1 MPIAWF
7 NELIALNQVIIRFTD
22 IIRSTSLTIS
32 LNRTKHNYNNIEKG
46 GEILYKM
53 YTCAQIADHYGVKVI
68 TVWDWIRQKK
78 LPAIRIG
85 REYRISEDDMKVFED
100 TRRTIPVKGDEQ

>member
-1 MPIAWF
+1 M
-7 NELIALNQVIIRFTD
+7 
-22 IIRSTSLTIS
+22 S
-32 LNRTKHNYNNIEKG
+32 
-46 GEILYKM
+46 KM

-85 REYRISEDDMKVFED
+85 REYRISEDDMKVFENE
-100 TRRTIPVKGDEQ
+100 RRTIKRIRDKECE